1 MSSKDDL
8 GWSRTI
14 VSCCIQQL
22 LHSTELLS
30 HIDGSF
36 HLSEVYQP
44 DHDLSFLS
52 YYHRKS
58 CSNQYCLRESLF
70 IAVILRE

>member
-36 HLSEVYQP
+36 HHSEVYQP
-44 DHDLSFLS
+44 RCILEFP
-52 YYHRKS
+52 
-58 CSNQYCLRESLF
+58 SLHHE
-70 IAVILRE
+70 VLLMKLEGSVNLYLQTLL